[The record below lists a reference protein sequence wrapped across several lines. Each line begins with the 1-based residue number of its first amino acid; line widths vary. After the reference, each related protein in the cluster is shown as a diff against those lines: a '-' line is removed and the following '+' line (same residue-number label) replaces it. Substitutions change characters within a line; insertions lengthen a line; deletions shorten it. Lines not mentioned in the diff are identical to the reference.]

1 LNRYFVGRGC
11 NLGDRL
17 ATLRSAIDEL
27 AGSLRV
33 ELRGR
38 SEIWETS
45 PLGPGTGPFL
55 NAVVEVFSEL
65 EPEALLVRLR
75 EIEVRHGRI
84 RRERWGDRTLDLDL
98 LCGFDA
104 DGREVVWNTATLTLP
119 HPGVGERDFVLR
131 PLLDIDAGLIVGG
144 RNCAEQLA
152 GLGDDQRTL
161 LRRVDRP
168 SDGSQT

>member
-1 LNRYFVGRGC
+1 MTRYFVGLGC

-27 AGSLRV
+27 AASRGV
-33 ELRGR
+33 ELLRC
-38 SEIWETS
+38 SDIWETR
-45 PLGPGTGPFL
+45 PLGPGSGPFL
-55 NAVVEVFSEL
+55 NAAVEVFADL

-84 RRERWGDRTLDLDL
+84 RRERWGDRTLDLDV
-98 LCGFDA
+98 LCAFDV
-104 DGREVVWNTATLTLP
+104 DGREVVRDTATLTLP

-131 PLLDIDAGLIVGG
+131 PLVDIDAGLIVGG

-152 GLGDDQRTL
+152 GLADDQRTL
-161 LRRVDRP
+161 LRRVDRLE
-168 SDGSQT
+168 